1 MEDYKSNSHKSKEE
15 KNLPAENKKVEKVVT
30 GKVTKKK
37 NNARKLKDTFIS
49 DEASNLKSYVLL
61 DVLIPAAKK
70 AISDIVTN
78 GIDMILYGETGR
90 SKKRSGY
97 SSGVSYRSYY
107 DDRRERESDRYSST
121 RTRTGY
127 SYDDIVLETRSEAE
141 EVIQRMD
148 ELIDTYGVVSVADMY
163 DLVGVSCNYTDNK
176 YGWTNIRSAEPVRVR
191 DGYIIKLPKA
201 LPID

>member
-78 GIDMILYGETGR
+78 GIDMILYGKTGR
-90 SKKRSGY
+90 SKKKSGY

-107 DDRRERESDRYSST
+107 DDRRERESERYP
-121 RTRTGY
+121 RTRSAGY
-127 SYDDIVLETRSEAE
+127 SYDDIIIESRREAE
-141 EVIQRMD
+141 EVLERMD
-148 ELIDTYGVVSVADMY
+148 ELIDKYTVVSVADMY
-163 DLVGVSCNYTDNK
+163 DLVGISCNYTDNK
-176 YGWTNIRSAEPVRVR
+176 YGWTSLRSAEVVRVR